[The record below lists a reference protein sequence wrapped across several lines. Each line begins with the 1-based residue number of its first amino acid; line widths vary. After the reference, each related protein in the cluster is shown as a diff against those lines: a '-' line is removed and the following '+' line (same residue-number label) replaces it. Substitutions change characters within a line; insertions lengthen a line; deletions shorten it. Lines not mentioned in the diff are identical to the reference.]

1 MQKEGR
7 IAFTKMTRQHLIEYK
22 NSCIKTILLHGCQRH
37 LENYIETDQQV
48 TSLHQQ
54 LPMTY
59 TEDKVTCQH
68 YKHWAMGVDQTEVH
82 GV

>member
-22 NSCIKTILLHGCQRH
+22 NSCIKTILLNTTKK
-37 LENYIETDQQV
+37 NYIETDQQV

-59 TEDKVTCQH
+59 TEDKMTYQH
-68 YKHWAMGVDQTEVH
+68 FKHWAMGVDQTEVH